1 MGENISCQSMAPP
14 ARRPLIILR
23 AASAKREELRLLAER
38 GPGPAVDAA
47 AQAYWEAVELCM
59 AYGWSLAAVTDAVM
73 ERLEAADEAEA
84 A

>member
-1 MGENISCQSMAPP
+1 MTAPI
-14 ARRPLIILR
+14 LLR
-23 AASAKREELRLLAER
+23 AAAAKREELRILADR

-47 AQAYWEAVELCM
+47 ARAYWEAVELCL

-73 ERLEAADEAEA
+73 DRLVAAHEAEA